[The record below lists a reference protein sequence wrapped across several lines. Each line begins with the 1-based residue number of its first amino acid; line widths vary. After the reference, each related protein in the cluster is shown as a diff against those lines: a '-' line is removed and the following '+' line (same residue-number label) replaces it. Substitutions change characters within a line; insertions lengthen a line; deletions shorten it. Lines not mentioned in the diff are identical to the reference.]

1 MNTPTMSSGSNSP
14 EAKRTFVAAARL
26 AAVFVVASLA
36 VLGLALVWV
45 SGCKSGGGDDV
56 LAHCGAVRRDFLA
69 AGPGLVLFVGGVWA
83 FVRTI
88 QVWRAEGR
96 WWIWQGAGWFLL
108 TLMIL
113 VVTMTA
119 PFALL

>member
-14 EAKRTFVAAARL
+14 EAKRTFAAAARL
-26 AAVFVVASLA
+26 VAVFVVASLT

-45 SGCKSGGGDDV
+45 SGCKSGGADDV
-56 LAHCGAVRRDFLA
+56 LAHCGAVRRNFLA
-69 AGPGLVLFVGGVWA
+69 FGPGVVLFVGGIWA
-83 FVRTI
+83 FARTI

-108 TLMIL
+108 TLML
-113 VVTMTA
+113 VMLGMAA
-119 PFALL
+119 PMALL